1 MRFTQAEEDF
11 LREGVVKYDGDA
23 TKWRKILDDPDY
35 HFHESRNTVDLKD
48 KWRNILKKDG
58 AEEADWAERRRAR
71 RGGAGGREGDVRV
84 IINTSRNTPAAAC
97 WPRVRHQMRWTIE

>member
-1 MRFTQAEEDF
+1 MKFIQLRWNNDLYRDEADGGHCFTQAEEDF

-58 AEEADWAERRRAR
+58 AEEAD
-71 RGGAGGREGDVRV
+71 
-84 IINTSRNTPAAAC
+84 
-97 WPRVRHQMRWTIE
+97 